1 MRTTMIIVATAAAFI
16 LATTSITNAIDN
28 ALSRTRNQYLRLYI
42 SYKKR
47 KIVNCTSIV
56 IEKMNKTYNMVLSK
70 YYDAHIFYYSLS
82 EKERE
87 LFDQIINSSY

>member
-1 MRTTMIIVATAAAFI
+1 MIIATTAAAAFI
-16 LATTSITNAIDN
+16 IASSASITNAIDN
-28 ALSRTRNQYLRLYI
+28 TMARTRNQYLRFYI
-42 SYKKR
+42 SHKKH
-47 KIVNCTSIV
+47 KIVSCATVV

-87 LFDQIINSSY
+87 LFDQIVNSGY